1 MTSSMSF
8 MFFGRKALFA
18 AALMPAFVFQAQAQ
32 EIAESHLNAARAAIA
47 AIKATDQFDSILP
60 RAAEALRE
68 ELLRK
73 DPNLVEQ
80 INTVVNDKTV
90 LLAGRRS
97 DLETEAARTYA
108 RVFSEEELNG
118 ITTFY
123 TSSAGQKLLSDGPI
137 VVRELLKA
145 ANIWQEGIARD
156 LAVEVGKELRT
167 LVPPAA
173 PVAETAPAK
182 SGG

>member
-1 MTSSMSF
+1 MSLISIA
-8 MFFGRKALFA
+8 RKALFA
-18 AALMPAFVFQAQAQ
+18 AAILPALTLSSHSQ
-32 EIAESHLNAARAAIA
+32 EISESHLKAARAAVL
-47 AIKATDQFDSILP
+47 AIKATDQFDAILP

-80 INTVVNDKTV
+80 INTIVNDKTV
-90 LLAGRRS
+90 ELAGRRS
-97 DLETEAARTYA
+97 DLETESARAYA
-108 RVFSEEELNG
+108 RVFTEEDLNG
-118 ITTFY
+118 IAAFY
-123 TSSAGQKLLSDGPI
+123 TSPAGQKLLSDGPI
-137 VVRELLKA
+137 VVRELIKA

-156 LAVEVGKELRT
+156 LAVAVGTELRA

-173 PVAETAPAK
+173 AVTETAPAK